1 MIDTKDISVVV
12 QGAVDSVFTSRVLKS
27 IRKHLP
33 KAEILLSTWEG
44 MDVSGLDYDTVIL
57 NKDPGVS
64 DMSPWEKNNVKRQIV
79 SSLNGIKKTQRKYVL
94 KTRSDI
100 ELRGVN
106 FLKYFDK
113 FDSCD
118 KEWHFLKGRIIV
130 PSMVS
135 RDPRIWESP
144 MCPSDWCSFGLKDD
158 MLTLWDAPLPTREE
172 EDWFLNKEKPH
183 SVNICYPALQARY
196 NPEQTI
202 WTSFVKKFTPV
213 HADHMFDINP
223 QSINETLRSFANNLI
238 IISEKQFGI
247 RFLKK
252 NRPGSDMWH
261 VITYRDFI
269 KIYNKYAGGK
279 RRYLLVDMQRLALLK
294 YMPKSNKR
302 LLRRVRDH
310 NESMRAFIIKELKY
324 AFPMFSKAIVPFVK
338 LYFKL

>member
-1 MIDTKDISVVV
+1 MIDTKDVSVVV
-12 QGAVDSVFTSRVLKS
+12 QGVVDSVFTSKVLKS
-27 IRKHLP
+27 IRKHFP

-44 MDVSGLDYDTVIL
+44 TDVSGLDYDAVIV
-57 NKDPGVS
+57 NKDPGAS

-79 SSLNGIKKTQRKYVL
+79 SSYNGIKKTKGKYVL
-94 KTRSDI
+94 KIRSDI
-100 ELRGVN
+100 ELRSVN

-113 FDSCD
+113 FDSYD
-118 KEWHFLKGRIIV
+118 KEWHFLNGRIIV

-144 MCPSDWCSFGLKDD
+144 MCPSDWCSFGFKDD
-158 MLTLWDAPLPTREE
+158 MLTLWDSSLPTREE
-172 EDWFLNKEKPH
+172 EDWFLNKEKPP
-183 SVNICYPALQARY
+183 SVNMCYSALQARY

-202 WTSFVKKFTPV
+202 WINLVKKFKPV

-252 NRPGSDMWH
+252 DRPGSDRWH
-261 VITYRDFI
+261 VITYKDFT
-269 KIYNKYAGGK
+269 KIYNEYANGK
-279 RRYLLVDMQRLALLK
+279 MRYPFIDMQRLSLLK

-310 NESMRAFIIKELKY
+310 NESMKSFFIKEIKY
-324 AFPMFSKAIVPFVK
+324 AFPFF
-338 LYFKL
+338 